1 MGIHDFGRAEGR
13 VVIHWNA
20 VWRYPAVLL
29 VSLSC
34 SSCSRAQEPAG
45 LQQDTEQLAELRV
58 RLERAESG
66 GDLEALADI
75 YSAEVLFQTP
85 ETALVAGSDAVLAL
99 WGVLLANATLEATFS
114 SSELLVHGDSATDR
128 GTVVYLVK
136 PRDDSATSTD
146 TLHYLLAYQR
156 SASGSW
162 KLRSELYSED
172 PDPELR
178 IPELLPPTGPFRIG
192 TLDLLYVDS
201 ARAEILTDDP
211 DDFRTVTAQVWYP
224 ARPADGS
231 SPAKYRSA
239 AETRAAASFLG
250 WPIFVNS
257 VFALVNTHSY
267 AGADPDLSG
276 APYPLIVYHH
286 GYGGHTGV
294 HLALVEELASH
305 GFVVASVGHAYESG
319 FLTGPDGEPISFSPE
334 NPAYVGRLEEAHGGR
349 QEALKDAVIGAE
361 SVEEQARAYRSL
373 LDASPRHQESTR
385 MWAADGSFVV
395 DRLAEL
401 SDREGL
407 LAGMIDDERVG
418 VIGHSLG
425 GAAAGQSAT
434 TDSRVLAAVDMD
446 GFMFGDLLEQPTDA
460 ALMLL
465 SARRPGTGVGGS
477 ALTVFRDRSE
487 GPAYLL
493 VIDGFEHGS
502 FTDLPLFTS
511 TWPGEGGDSEGARAL
526 EIQRDYVREFF
537 GQYLQGANAPLLD
550 GPSSRYP
557 EVSITSRDQP

>member
-1 MGIHDFGRAEGR
+1 MGIQDLDRTEGR

-20 VWRYPAVLL
+20 VSRYPAVLL
-29 VSLSC
+29 VLLSC
-34 SSCSRAQEPAG
+34 SGAQEPVG
-45 LQQDTEQLAELRV
+45 LQQDIEELSELRV

-75 YSAEVLFQTP
+75 YAAEVLFQTP

-99 WGVLLANATLEATFS
+99 WGVLLSNATLKATFS
-114 SSELLVHGDSATDR
+114 SAELLVHGDSATDR
-128 GTVVYLVK
+128 GTVVHLVK
-136 PRDDSATSTD
+136 PREDSATSTD
-146 TLHYLLAYQR
+146 TLHYLLAYHR
-156 SASGSW
+156 SASGLW
-162 KLRSELYSED
+162 KLRSELYSRD
-172 PDPELR
+172 PEPELR
-178 IPELLPPTGPFRIG
+178 IPELLPPTGPYRIG
-192 TLDLLYVDS
+192 TLDLLYLDS
-201 ARAEILTDDP
+201 ARAEILTADP
-211 DDFRTVTAQVWYP
+211 GDFRTVSAQVWYP

-231 SPAKYRSA
+231 LPTKYRSP
-239 AETRAAASFLG
+239 ESTRAVAGFLG

-257 VFALVNTHSY
+257 VFALVDTYSVE
-267 AGADPDLSG
+267 GAVPDLSE

-294 HLALVEELASH
+294 HLALIEELASH
-305 GFVVASVGHAYESG
+305 GFVVASVAHSYESA
-319 FLTGPDGEPISFSPE
+319 FLHGPDGELVSFSPE
-334 NPAYVGRLEEAHGGR
+334 NPAYVGRLEEAHGDR
-349 QEALKDAVIGAE
+349 QEALKDAIIGAK
-361 SVEEQARAYRSL
+361 SVEEQARAYRNL

-385 MWAADGSFVV
+385 MWAADGGFIV

-401 SDREGL
+401 SDREGV

-425 GAAAGQSAT
+425 GATAGQSAA

-493 VIDGFEHGS
+493 VIDGFEHAS
-502 FTDLPLFTS
+502 FTDLPLFS
-511 TWPGEGGDSEGARAL
+511 SVWPGEGGDSNGARAV

-537 GQYLQGANAPLLD
+537 GRYLQGTNAPLLD

-557 EVSITSRDQP
+557 EVSITSRHQP

>member
-1 MGIHDFGRAEGR
+1 MIRKK
-13 VVIHWNA
+13 A

-29 VSLSC
+29 VSLTC
-34 SSCSRAQEPAG
+34 SSCSPAQEPAG
-45 LQQDTEQLAELRV
+45 LQQDIEQLSELRL

-75 YSAEVLFQTP
+75 YAPEVLFQVP

-99 WGVLLANATLEATFS
+99 WDVMLANATLEATFS

-128 GTVVYLVK
+128 GTVVFFVE
-136 PRDDSATSTD
+136 PRDDSSTSTD

-156 SASGSW
+156 SATGSW
-162 KLRSELYSED
+162 KLQSELYSEN
-172 PDPELR
+172 PDLELR
-178 IPELLPPTGPFRIG
+178 IPELLPPTGPYRIG

-211 DDFRTVTAQVWYP
+211 GDFRTVTAQVWYP
-224 ARPADGS
+224 ARPANGS
-231 SPAKYRSA
+231 SPVKYRSA
-239 AETRAAASFLG
+239 AETRASASFLG

-276 APYPLIVYHH
+276 TPYPLIVYHH

-305 GFVVASVGHAYESG
+305 GFVVASVGHAYEST
-319 FLTGPDGEPISFSPE
+319 FLKTPDGELVSFSPE
-334 NPAYVGRLEEAHGGR
+334 NPAYLGRLEEAHGDR

-361 SVEEQARAYRSL
+361 SVEEQARAYRNL

-385 MWAADGSFVV
+385 TWAADGRFVV

-401 SDREGL
+401 SGRKGP

-418 VIGHSLG
+418 VIGHSIG
-425 GAAAGQSAT
+425 GAAAGQSVT

-477 ALTVFRDRSE
+477 VLTVFRDRSE

-502 FTDLPLFTS
+502 FTDLPLFA
-511 TWPGEGGDSEGARAL
+511 WPGEGGDGDGARAL
-526 EIQRDYVREFF
+526 EIQRNYVSEFF
-537 GQYLQGANAPLLD
+537 GRYLQGTNAPLLD
-550 GPSSRYP
+550 GPSSLYP